1 MTAKN
6 SDPSGKSTISNKS
19 SATGSEIDPEKF
31 PSVRQFLRGYL
42 HEDWQE
48 EYDTPAEAAQQFCE
62 DADAEER
69 QHVALEWIAFCLQ
82 TKNLSLPAIA
92 SLLSDK
98 LGSSW
103 HLKSPEDLEA
113 ISAIFRRFARK
124 T

>member
-1 MTAKN
+1 MTAKKPDT
-6 SDPSGKSTISNKS
+6 SKAEIS
-19 SATGSEIDPEKF
+19 PEMF

-42 HEDWQE
+42 HEDWQD
-48 EYDTPAEAAQQFCE
+48 EYDTPAEAALQFCE
-62 DADAEER
+62 DADGEER
-69 QHVALEWIAFCLQ
+69 QHVALEWMAFCQQ

-103 HLKSPEDLEA
+103 HLKSTDEMEA
-113 ISAIFRRFARK
+113 ICAVFRPFARK